1 MVEHARGRRGELGKI
16 LAPENRLAQQP
27 ALALEE
33 SGRNARAKG
42 ARHMDLVQPS
52 AMSPSHM
59 SNSRPDLS
67 RGVPSTIILPPVVA
81 SMGRTEAKSSCP
93 PSGRLCVSS
102 RSTRLAVSPRTVP
115 GSPGRLSSREPLGSS
130 IDNRLS
136 VGKLASGIALTM
148 AALASLNSSPL
159 CRCVGL
165 MHSAVRPS
173 PSTT

>member
-1 MVEHARGRRGELGKI
+1 MRGQSVLGTCTRI
-16 LAPENRLAQQP
+16 Q
-27 ALALEE
+27 
-33 SGRNARAKG
+33 S
-42 ARHMDLVQPS
+42 S
-52 AMSPSHM
+52 AMPPSQM
-59 SNSRPDLS
+59 SNSSPLRS
-67 RGVPSTIILPPVVA
+67 SGVPSTIIRPPVVA
-81 SMGRTEAKSSCP
+81 SMGRTEANSSCP

-102 RSTRLAVSPRTVP
+102 RSTSDAVSPRTVP

-130 IDNRLS
+130 IDSRLS